1 MRINSMFHVFTF
13 LTATLIFSAPLMGLA
28 QEVPL
33 REMPM
38 PISEEAEAIADAQR
52 DADAHLNKPMW
63 FAIGCLLPMGVGLLV
78 PYFHQKNPPTSAL
91 LGKSPV
97 YVAHY
102 TDTYKRE
109 SQTLQFQ
116 SAGMGCLVGTGA
128 SVMGLLLMTAAATGD
143 L

>member
-1 MRINSMFHVFTF
+1 MRLDSMFYVFTF

-38 PISEEAEAIADAQR
+38 PISEEAEAIANAQR
-52 DADAHLNKPMW
+52 DAEAHLNKPMW
-63 FAIGCLLPMGVGLLV
+63 FAIGCFLPIGVGLLV
-78 PYFHQKNPPTSAL
+78 PYFHQKTPPTSAL

-109 SQTLQFQ
+109 TQNLQFQ

-128 SVMGLLLMTAAATGD
+128 SVVVLLLMTAAATGE